1 MSGHCESS
9 PRFVDS
15 SNHLEGVGYCE
26 EHADPVEGGG
36 EVEEAG
42 EPANAEDADQGHAA
56 LQLGHDL
63 GLLVQVVVPVDSL
76 NHIVVIT
83 LVLLLLPHLYIAFL
97 AVIMAMTKM
106 TPLTATTAATGPMKA
121 QMKPVSGSSQ
131 QWCGVPY
138 LYSTVQYSIV
148 QYSTVP
154 AEVQRLVAE
163 DGEGDH

>member
-1 MSGHCESS
+1 MLSTHLREFHSVRGSPLLFPSASFSSGHCETS

-76 NHIVVIT
+76 NHHNIVIT
-83 LVLLLLPHLYIAFL
+83 LHSWPRCPARPDGNIRPETILSTSF
-97 AVIMAMTKM
+97 
-106 TPLTATTAATGPMKA
+106 
-121 QMKPVSGSSQ
+121 GSS
-131 QWCGVPY
+131 G
-138 LYSTVQYSIV
+138 T
-148 QYSTVP
+148 T
-154 AEVQRLVAE
+154 R
-163 DGEGDH
+163 HR